1 MATFR
6 VGVGSFNINDGSV
19 GIGTEGSGHGNL
31 KVEGTIKSTNLDV
44 LGVSTFTRYSGF
56 SADENKI
63 GNRDLNLSGEFQTV
77 GDVVIETDGSLTVS
91 SGSTACVAAPESLT
105 IANHF
110 SLPSGDT
117 AQRNEVSGYTEGSIR
132 YNTDLGTVEFFNG
145 NEWRQFRYQSDIQRS
160 PSTRGRGILAGGYDP
175 IAGSS
180 TQDNISFVNI
190 VTEGNSLDFG
200 NLITGRTVRAASSE
214 TRAVL
219 ACGFVS
225 PTGSNIIEY
234 ITVPSEGNGIDFGDA
249 TIQRRNYAILSN
261 STRAVMCGGESPALT
276 NVMDY
281 VEIATTG
288 NALDFGDM
296 TGENDNGE
304 KSGCGGMASPTRG
317 IIHGDQVNNQNAE
330 FITIASKGN
339 SSFFG
344 DLDDKRRNCGSCSNG
359 IRGVIAGGYNNA
371 QRVSLVSFITIAS
384 EGNFTAFGDLSNS
397 TDSGFGMCNP
407 IRAIFTGG
415 YPDHS
420 KPLETINF
428 ASGGNAVHFGF
439 DLWERGQN
447 AGYCSDS
454 HGGLGGY

>member
-6 VGVGSFNINDGSV
+6 VGIGSFNINDGAV
-19 GIGTEGSGHGNL
+19 GIGTEGTGHGNL
-31 KVEGTIKSTNLDV
+31 KVKGVIKSTDLDV

-56 SADENKI
+56 SADKVNI
-63 GNRDLNLSGEFQTV
+63 NNRDLTLSGEYSTT
-77 GDVVIETDGSLTVS
+77 GDIVVEDGASLTVGL
-91 SGSTACVAAPESLT
+91 GSTACVGSVECISVKH
-105 IANHF
+105 HF
-110 SLPSGDT
+110 SVPVGDT
-117 AQRNEVSGYTEGSIR
+117 AQRNETSGYGEGTIR
-132 YNTDLGTVEFFNG
+132 YNRDFETMEFFNG
-145 NEWRQFRYQSDIQRS
+145 SEWRQFNYQSDIQRS
-160 PSTRGRGILAGGYDP
+160 PSTRGRGILAGGQNPSYT
-175 IAGSS
+175 S
-180 TQDNISFVNI
+180 NISFVNI
-190 VTEGNSLDFG
+190 MTEGDTIDFG
-200 NLITGRTVRAASSE
+200 ELSVTRTARGTSSE
-214 TRAVL
+214 TRAL
-219 ACGFVS
+219 FACGYVA
-225 PTGSNIIEY
+225 PTGSNIIDY
-234 ITVPSEGNGIDFGDA
+234 ITVASQGDAINFGDA
-249 TIQRRNYAILSN
+249 TIQRRNYATLSN
-261 STRAVMCGGESPALT
+261 STRSIMAGGESPSLT

-317 IIHGDQVNNQNAE
+317 IIHGDQINNQNTE

-339 SSFFG
+339 SKFFG
-344 DLDDKRRNCGSCSNG
+344 ELDDKRRSCGSCSNG
-359 IRGVIAGGYNNA
+359 VRGVIAGGYNNS

-384 EGNFTAFGDLSNS
+384 EGNFTAFGDLSNQ
-397 TDSGFGMCNP
+397 TDSGFGMCNL
-407 IRAIFTGG
+407 IRAIFTSG

-439 DLWERGQN
+439 DLEGRGQN